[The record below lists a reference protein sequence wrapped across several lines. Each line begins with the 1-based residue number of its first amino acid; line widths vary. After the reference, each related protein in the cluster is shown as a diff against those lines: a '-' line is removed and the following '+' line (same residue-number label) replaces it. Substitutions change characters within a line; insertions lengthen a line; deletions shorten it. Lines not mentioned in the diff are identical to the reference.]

1 MKIVLGA
8 DHAAFEMK
16 EVVKDF
22 LLSKKIDLQDVG
34 TYSLDRVDYPD
45 YAQKVCH
52 EVISQNIFG
61 ILICGSGIGV
71 SMAANRYKGIRA
83 ALCRSI
89 HDAEMSRKHN
99 NANVLCLGA
108 RFNTETEIKAII
120 ESWLFHEFEG
130 GRHSERLA
138 KFENSGET
146 C

>member
-1 MKIVLGA
+1 MKIVLGC
-8 DHAAFEMK
+8 DHAAYEMK

-22 LLSKKIDLQDVG
+22 LRSQNNEIIDVG
-34 TYSLDRVDYPD
+34 TFSIDRVDYPD

-52 EVISQNIFG
+52 EVITQKIPG

-83 ALCRSI
+83 ALCRSV

-108 RFNTETEIKAII
+108 RFNSEEEIKAII
-120 ESWLFHEFEG
+120 TSWFQYEFEG

-138 KFENSGET
+138 KFENNGEN